1 MVGREHTGARKPG
14 GGDHD
19 RIQWL
24 GRPAR
29 ADRRPWRRLRRIL
42 GQGAS
47 DVWNETPLDLP
58 GGEPDPAADPDW
70 GPPPAN
76 PDGDASSGDI
86 VKALE
91 QAGGA
96 LGEDGG
102 MPGGDMSE
110 TGGHA
115 YEIQP
120 DQFQPID
127 QM

>member
-1 MVGREHTGARKPG
+1 MTEFNGLGDLFEPTADPGADSG
-14 GGDHD
+14 G
-19 RIQWL
+19 
-24 GRPAR
+24 
-29 ADRRPWRRLRRIL
+29 IL

-58 GGEPDPAADPDW
+58 GAEPDPAADPDW

-86 VKALE
+86 LKALE

-96 LGEDGG
+96 IGEDGG
-102 MPGGDMSE
+102 MPDGGMSE
-110 TGGHA
+110 EGGRA

-120 DQFQPID
+120 DEFQPID

>member
-1 MVGREHTGARKPG
+1 MTEFNGLGDLLEPTADPGADTGG
-14 GGDHD
+14 
-19 RIQWL
+19 
-24 GRPAR
+24 
-29 ADRRPWRRLRRIL
+29 IL
-42 GQGAS
+42 GHGAS

-58 GGEPDPAADPDW
+58 GGAPDPAADPDW

-86 VKALE
+86 LKALE

-96 LGEDGG
+96 LGEGGGLPGGG
-102 MPGGDMSE
+102 MPDGMPDGVPDD
-110 TGGHA
+110 GGHA

-120 DQFQPID
+120 DEFQPID